1 LNVDSN
7 QYSSINSQVV
17 QISPNIMSSSSTVS
31 HGTTGPTNPPL
42 KSLSV
47 SIQVAH
53 NHISRGSTQ
62 TIGVKVSDKSNSS
75 KPVSGAHVDG
85 KVIYA
90 SHKETESFSGNTDSK
105 GEMSPSHSWQIGGH
119 SNPGIFPVN
128 VHVSAKGYKPA
139 SATTTFNVTAAVPT
153 PQNTTNTTNTTITNT
168 TTTLAENYTSSG
180 GNDNSTS
187 DNNTSTN
194 FNPLIPSTGNFTE
207 NGIDQQGQTV
217 SNAGSEN
224 ITTTSGAN
232 ENDIISSPTIGGGNL
247 SDTITSD
254 AHHSS
259 KDKDATVSDNVITP
273 PDVGSN
279 NGGGNDGSNGND
291 NDGGGQ
297 DEGSKGG
304 VSHDRSGGNSDND
317 GGKDKGSSGSSS
329 GE

>member
-1 LNVDSN
+1 LNVDSE

-17 QISPNIMSSSSTVS
+17 QVSPNVQSSSLTTTVS
-31 HGTTGPTNPPL
+31 NPSVSHL
-42 KSLSV
+42 KSLSI
-47 SIQVAH
+47 SIRVADP
-53 NHISRGSTQ
+53 ITRGSVQ
-62 TIGVKVSDKSNSS
+62 TIGVKVSDKTNSS
-75 KPVSGAHVDG
+75 KPVSGANVNV

-90 SHKETESFSGNTDSK
+90 SLETIERFSGITDSR
-105 GEMSPSHSWQIGGH
+105 GDMNPAHSWTIGGN
-119 SNPGIFPVN
+119 SKTGIFHVN
-128 VHVSAKGYKPA
+128 VDVSAKGYKRA
-139 SATTTFNVTAAVPT
+139 SATTTFNVTAAAVPI

-168 TTTLAENYTSSG
+168 TTTLAENNTSSG
-180 GNDNSTS
+180 GNDNNTS

-207 NGIDQQGQTV
+207 NGTDQQEQIV
-217 SNAGSEN
+217 SNIGSEN
-224 ITTTSGAN
+224 ITTASGNN
-232 ENDIISSPTIGGGNL
+232 ENDIISSPTVGGGNL
-247 SDTITSD
+247 SDTSTSD
-254 AHHSS
+254 MHHNS
-259 KDKDATVSDNVITP
+259 KDKDTRVGDEVITP